1 MGFYMGYTYN
11 KNYLIKDE
19 NPWFPVMGEIHYSRF
34 REEFW
39 EEALRKM
46 KAGGITVAATY
57 VFWIHH
63 EEEEGAFVFEGCRD
77 LKKFVELCRKIQMK
91 LFLRIGPWCHGEVRN
106 GGFPDWLLQK
116 GFTLRCDDERY
127 LAYVERFWKQIYEQV
142 RGEMYE
148 DGGPIIGIQIENE
161 YGHVGGFSGEAGEQ
175 HMRTL
180 KGLAEKT
187 GFQVPLYTAT
197 GWGGAVTGG
206 MLPVMAGY
214 CEALGPTAY
223 GDRGK

>member
-1 MGFYMGYTYN
+1 M
-11 KNYLIKDE
+11 
-19 NPWFPVMGEIHYSRF
+19 
-34 REEFW
+34 
-39 EEALRKM
+39 
-46 KAGGITVAATY
+46 
-57 VFWIHH
+57 
-63 EEEEGAFVFEGCRD
+63 
-77 LKKFVELCRKIQMK
+77 
-91 LFLRIGPWCHGEVRN
+91 RN

-214 CEALGPTAY
+214 CEAPWDPRLTEIE
-223 GDRGK
+223 